1 MFYNDT
7 EQEQERELQLP
18 CL

>member
-7 EQEQERELQLP
+7 EQAAVLQLP